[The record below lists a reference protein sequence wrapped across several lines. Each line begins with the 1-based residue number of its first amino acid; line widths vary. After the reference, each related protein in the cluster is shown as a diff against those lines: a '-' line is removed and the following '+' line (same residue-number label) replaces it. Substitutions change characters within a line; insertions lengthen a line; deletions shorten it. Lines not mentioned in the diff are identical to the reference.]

1 MSLRKLTLD
10 NEILSEFWGRSETVQ
25 SSNTDPAYHDSNM
38 IVCLCQVL
46 HNQTRQTRFPQSLQ
60 ARTVIGRL
68 FSNRNIVRMAFT
80 IAASRHPNE
89 PAFRSQRINRR
100 RTAIPH

>member
-1 MSLRKLTLD
+1 MSLRELTF
-10 NEILSEFWGRSETVQ
+10 NKEILSEFWVRSETVQ
-25 SSNTDPAYHDSNM
+25 SSNTDPAYSDSNT

-46 HNQTRQTRFPQSLQ
+46 HNQTRKTRFPQSLQ
-60 ARTVIGRL
+60 ACTVIGRL
-68 FSNRNIVRMAFT
+68 FGNRNIVRMTFT
-80 IAASRHPNE
+80 IAASRHPDE